1 MRLIDMRRTRR
12 LAESYYHII
21 RDKGYSDELNV
32 TEDELRRMLGVTDL
46 RYDNSGYA
54 ELDFSTEK
62 NSQSQQLFF

>member
-12 LAESYYHII
+12 LAESYYRII
-21 RDKGYSDELNV
+21 RGKGYSDELNI
-32 TEDELRRMLGVTDL
+32 TEAELRKMLGVVDL

-62 NSQSQQLFF
+62 NSQAQQLFF